1 MTAHEPPADDLTP
14 AELGLARHLALLLQ
28 EEPATGGGA
37 LVARVIRAARWQ
49 EAVREP
55 LVLVGNV
62 AGILADAVRL
72 VLGPVEHPT
81 GPTERGTDPGQGE
94 T

>member
-1 MTAHEPPADDLTP
+1 MTAFEPPADDLTP
-14 AELGLARHLALLLQ
+14 AELGLTRHLALLQ
-28 EEPATGGGA
+28 DEPATGGAG

-55 LVLVGNV
+55 LTLVGNV

-81 GPTERGTDPGQGE
+81 GPTEYRSDPAQGGT
-94 T
+94 

>member
-14 AELGLARHLALLLQ
+14 AELGLARHLALLQ
-28 EEPATGGGA
+28 EEPATGGGG
-37 LVARVIRAARWQ
+37 LVARVVRAARWQ

-72 VLGPVEHPT
+72 VLGPVEDPT
-81 GPTERGTDPGQGE
+81 GPTERGTDRGQGG